1 MPEKIFNI
9 SNDKLEEFRQTCQ
22 NGGVTVEYHLSKDIC
37 ALFKARDL
45 VLIKKSGP
53 DAGKKKK
60 VLSWMKKAK
69 AEIEEILSWQ
79 EWS

>member
-1 MPEKIFNI
+1 MPEAIFNI
-9 SNDKLEEFRQTCQ
+9 PNDKLEEFRQTCQ
-22 NGGVTVEYHLSKDIC
+22 NGGVIVEHHLSNDIC

-53 DAGKKKK
+53 NSGKKKK
-60 VLSWMKKAK
+60 VLSWMKKTK

-79 EWS
+79 EWR